1 MEASPSKAVDWFIG
15 YRLMWLADRSDA
27 FSTTG
32 VRDAAGRSGSFA
44 GHQIDARL
52 RRWLVPDRLRFEVD
66 GVWLAK
72 GRFLRDAPNAP
83 PSRDTRYLSLNLTAS
98 F

>member
-1 MEASPSKAVDWFIG
+1 LPIAPTP
-15 YRLMWLADRSDA
+15 
-27 FSTTG
+27 STTN

-44 GHQIDARL
+44 GQQIDARM
-52 RRWLVPDRLRFEVD
+52 RTWIVPERLRFEVD

-72 GRFLRDAPNAP
+72 GRFLREAPNAP
-83 PSRDTRYLSLNLTAS
+83 RNGDTKYVSLNLTAS